1 MKEFS
6 TEKAQLISGRLLY
19 QSVEASN
26 FRHHQRRAEL
36 GSQKITSSNKKRK
49 TEVRILMT
57 VFAGLDVHKK
67 YFHATVMEES
77 GEILV
82 QEDFPNETEGYDS
95 LLAKTEEEVKVAFE
109 ATYAWE
115 YVFDELEDRVEE
127 VKLAHPK
134 RTEVITKE
142 RIKTDAR
149 ASEALANL
157 LRTSWLPEAW
167 VPPKET
173 RRLREKLRRRAYLV
187 WKRTGFKNK
196 IKADLAKHG
205 IRRDFSYSEEDK
217 KWLRSLDID
226 SVEDYLDMIVALNDP
241 IERIT
246 KEIEKEAKVNE
257 DAKLVMTIPGI
268 GPIWSLTI
276 TTEIGDIERF
286 PNPSKL
292 CSYSGLVPSTEQS
305 GSKEVHG
312 SITKEGNKYL
322 RWAAVECAWLHK
334 RHADDTYILRFFK
347 KMAGKKSGKTAA
359 VATGRKI
366 LTAIYRMLERREE
379 FHPQV

>member
-1 MKEFS
+1 
-6 TEKAQLISGRLLY
+6 
-19 QSVEASN
+19 
-26 FRHHQRRAEL
+26 
-36 GSQKITSSNKKRK
+36 
-49 TEVRILMT
+49 MT
-57 VFAGLDVHKK
+57 VFAGLDVHKE
-67 YFHATVMEES
+67 YFHATVMDKS
-77 GEILV
+77 GDILV
-82 QEDFPNETEGYDS
+82 QEEFPNETGGYDS
-95 LLAKTEEEVKVAFE
+95 LLAVTGEEMKVAFE

-115 YVFDELEDRVEE
+115 HVYEELEDRVKE

-149 ASEALANL
+149 ASEALAHL

-173 RRLREKLRRRAYLV
+173 RKLREKLRRRAYLV

-196 IKADLAKHG
+196 IKVDLAKRG

-226 SVEDYLDMIVALNDP
+226 SVNDYLDMIVALNKP

-246 KEIEKEAKVNE
+246 KEVKKEARVDE

-268 GPIWSLTI
+268 GPIWALTI
-276 TTEIGDIERF
+276 TAEIGDVERF
-286 PNPSKL
+286 PTPSKL
-292 CSYSGLVPSTEQS
+292 CAYSGLVPTTEQS

-312 SITKEGNKYL
+312 SITKAGNKYL

-334 RHADDTYILRFFK
+334 QHADDTYILRFFK
-347 KMAGKKSGKTAA
+347 RMAAKKSGQTAA

-366 LTAIYRMLERREE
+366 LTAIHWMLKRGEE
-379 FHPQV
+379 FRPQG

>member
-1 MKEFS
+1 
-6 TEKAQLISGRLLY
+6 
-19 QSVEASN
+19 
-26 FRHHQRRAEL
+26 
-36 GSQKITSSNKKRK
+36 
-49 TEVRILMT
+49 MT

-67 YFHATVMEES
+67 YFHATAMDKS
-77 GEILV
+77 GDILV
-82 QEDFPNETEGYDS
+82 QEEFPNETEGYDS
-95 LLAKTEEEVKVAFE
+95 LLAMTGEEVKVAFE

-115 YVFDELEDRVEE
+115 YVYEELEDRVKE

-142 RIKTDAR
+142 RIKTDVK

-167 VPPKET
+167 IPPKET
-173 RRLREKLRRRAYLV
+173 RKLREKLRRRAYLP

-196 IKADLAKHG
+196 IKVDLAKHG
-205 IRRDFSYSEEDK
+205 IRRDFSYSEENK
-217 KWLRSLDID
+217 EWLRSLDID
-226 SVEDYLDMIVALNDP
+226 SVADYLDMIVALNNP

-246 KEIEKEAKVNE
+246 KEIKKEARVDE

-276 TTEIGDIERF
+276 TAEIGDVGRF
-286 PNPSKL
+286 PSPKHF

-347 KMAGKKSGKTAA
+347 KMAVKKSKQNSSRRHRSENPHSDLPDARKK
-359 VATGRKI
+359 RKI
-366 LTAIYRMLERREE
+366 PPSRLI
-379 FHPQV
+379 PQIIASG